1 MIQSRFAPGGSAAVF
16 GFIAIMLAVGGS
28 VGLPD
33 RLSRLSLPMPVCVAG
48 DFVMQI
54 PYISNIK
61 KGMEGPGENLFLQID
76 QDMASFSCAA
86 VDASSRGNLYLLG
99 MGFTG

>member
-1 MIQSRFAPGGSAAVF
+1 VSVF
-16 GFIAIMLAVGGS
+16 GFIAIMLAVAGP

-33 RLSRLSLPMPVCVAG
+33 RLSPLSLLLPVCVAG
-48 DFVMQI
+48 DFVTHLS
-54 PYISNIK
+54 YISNIK

>member
-1 MIQSRFAPGGSAAVF
+1 ML
-16 GFIAIMLAVGGS
+16 LAVSGPG
-28 VGLPD
+28 GLPD
-33 RLSRLSLPMPVCVAG
+33 RLSPPLLLLPVYVAG
-48 DFVMQI
+48 DFVTQI

-61 KGMEGPGENLFLQID
+61 KGMGSPGENLFLQID